1 MSMTAA
7 EIAGVVGTEYKP
19 WWPPEIT
26 WGQAPDTSDINFGWW
41 YGNCIKLPGSVVE
54 LAFIGA
60 AVRELA
66 KRGSVMLAPAV
77 NKTKGTEG
85 WVCLSKRNPIRGG
98 PTTLHA
104 LVAALNESEGA

>member
-7 EIAGVVGTEYKP
+7 EIAGVVGTERKA
-19 WWPPEIT
+19 WWPGLVEYDAEATCWLEQGVGID
-26 WGQAPDTSDINFGWW
+26 PDTA
-41 YGNCIKLPGSVVE
+41 E